1 VASAPQAAPVVA
13 DSTELSRSPWSGQA
27 SYSHWPLSSSS
38 ESASRPCCRH
48 RRIRRARLLVS
59 PDRIT
64 VGRQLGPQGLFTF
77 VRMCEKMALSFAGTQ
92 GEGPKQ
98 RIREM
103 PLNQNPKCQ
112 GPRTSNTF
120 SSLLLR
126 QPRPR
131 QHPDKGQRQ
140 QKNHPRRKNS
150 HVFISCPA
158 HPHGPRRALIVG
170 DERA

>member
-1 VASAPQAAPVVA
+1 LPEQRPGANVTESAASVGQ
-13 DSTELSRSPWSGQA
+13 SGQA
-27 SYSHWPLSSSS
+27 SYSHWPLCSSS
-38 ESASRPCCRH
+38 EPASRLSCRH
-48 RRIRRARLLVS
+48 WRIRRARLLVS

-64 VGRQLGPQGLFTF
+64 VGRQRGTQGLFTF
-77 VRMCEKMALSFAGTQ
+77 VRMCEKMALSFASTQ

-120 SSLLLR
+120 SCPPSASTPFPPA
-126 QPRPR
+126 PRPG
-131 QHPDKGQRQ
+131 PTPA
-140 QKNHPRRKNS
+140 KNHLRGRNS

-158 HPHGPRRALIVG
+158 HPHGHRRALIVE